1 MSDPHLGGGEG
12 DLAPQVDF
20 AHDVHGTSPNALPF
34 IEGRKALTLSLN
46 FDRDNGKWKV
56 NVGATR
62 FWGGG
67 SNNLAID
74 RDLFFASMSRSF

>member
-1 MSDPHLGGGEG
+1 
-12 DLAPQVDF
+12 
-20 AHDVHGTSPNALPF
+20 LPF
-34 IEGRKALTLSLN
+34 VKGRKAMTLSLN
-46 FDRDNGKWKV
+46 FDRDNSKWKV

-74 RDLFFASMSRSF
+74 RDFFFTSMSRSF